1 MFNGTTTGMQFP
13 PREWSGASWNA
24 DGTKD
29 LVVYDPHLMQVS
41 TYKYLE
47 DTTLGSK
54 DLVLAMYNS
63 SWQGGVDIGFA
74 YDLPLMMHSIDC
86 GDCTNSTTQAA
97 SNYSINVYD

>member
-1 MFNGTTTGMQFP
+1 MNKLTQVWNGTYFTETPQQPSGNLGFEEALMFNGTTTGMQFP

-63 SWQGGVDIGFA
+63 SW
-74 YDLPLMMHSIDC
+74 
-86 GDCTNSTTQAA
+86 
-97 SNYSINVYD
+97 

>member
-1 MFNGTTTGMQFP
+1 MQFP

-63 SWQGGVDIGFA
+63 SW
-74 YDLPLMMHSIDC
+74 
-86 GDCTNSTTQAA
+86 
-97 SNYSINVYD
+97 